1 MSDSKFILYIRKF
14 LKNPL
19 LARKQLSIDLI
30 HADVANVSKADI
42 KAKLSKMLK
51 CKEDALVVF
60 GLKTKFGGG
69 RSSGFALVYDN
80 ADAKKKYDLKKRLM
94 SEKIIP
100 FVPNPRKQKKDIK
113 SKKKRLSGIA
123 KAKVQAGKK
132 R

>member
-1 MSDSKFILYIRKF
+1 M
-14 LKNPL
+14 
-19 LARKQLSIDLI
+19 I

-94 SEKIIP
+94 S
-100 FVPNPRKQKKDIK
+100 VSSPNQFYQNN
-113 SKKKRLSGIA
+113 IA
-123 KAKVQAGKK
+123 FRGVRTFFWYSSFPYLLGKNYSL
-132 R
+132 RSQPT

>member
-19 LARKQLSIDLI
+19 LGRKQISIDLI
-30 HADVANVSKADI
+30 HADMANVSKQAI
-42 KAKLSKMLK
+42 KEKLSKMLK
-51 CKEDALVVF
+51 AKEDAIVVF

-69 RSSGFALVYDN
+69 RSSGFALIYDN
-80 ADAKKKYDLKKRLM
+80 ADAKKKYDMKSRLLN
-94 SEKIIP
+94 EKLIESTHR
-100 FVPNPRKQKKDIK
+100 PRKQKKDIK
-113 SKKKRLSGIA
+113 SKKKRLRGIA